1 MIMGKVVNRLI
12 ATRKYDELQGYKF
25 LVIEPS
31 YGDKKDYIIAADTL
45 GAGEGEVVLVSFGH
59 AIQYALDK
67 NAPIDAL
74 VVGIVDDEPILKN
87 ID

>member
-1 MIMGKVVNRLI
+1 MIIGKVVSRLI

-25 LVIEPS
+25 LIIEPN
-31 YGDKKDYIIAADTL
+31 YGENKEYIVAADTL

-59 AIQYALDK
+59 SIQYALDE

-74 VVGIVDDEPILKN
+74 VVGIVDDEPVLKR
-87 ID
+87 